1 MKIFNKILYLLL
13 FSTLLFGQDDTVD
26 VQILVLSSDLKETE
40 NVYIVGNQEF
50 LGYWD
55 PSKVKMTK
63 INKGEYSISFKLEK
77 YSSIEF
83 KFTLGSWDREAL
95 DENSEVPENFELIAE
110 KDTVLVYNI
119 KNWAHE
125 FVRLKFN
132 GQVTGNVKYYH
143 SVKGNGL
150 VDRDVIVW
158 LPPSYE
164 NNSKKRYPVFYM
176 HDGQNLFDPAT
187 ASFGIDWQVDEAA
200 DSLMRQNK
208 IEEMIIV
215 GIYNTKNRSTEYI
228 NSPLGYTYM
237 QFVVNQ
243 LKPMID
249 STYRT
254 KTGREFTYTGG
265 SSAGALISFMLLWEH
280 NNIFSKALCFSP
292 AFKIEK
298 LDYVSTVEKDKKR
311 KNIKVYIANGGVG
324 LDALLQPGLNEM
336 IDTLLIKGYDENKN
350 FWVNVYPNDA
360 HNETFWAKRIPFYLN
375 LMFGK

>member
-1 MKIFNKILYLLL
+1 MKIFYKILYLLL
-13 FSTLLFGQDDTVD
+13 FSTLLFGQDDSVN
-26 VQILVLSSDLKETE
+26 VQFLVLSSELKETE
-40 NVYIVGNQEF
+40 NVYIVGNQDF

-63 INKGEYSISFKLEK
+63 INKEEYSICFKLEK
-77 YSSIEF
+77 YSSIEY

-95 DENSEVPENFELIAE
+95 DENGEVPENFELIAE

-119 KNWAHE
+119 TNWAHE

-132 GQVTGNVKYYH
+132 GQISGNVKYHH

-187 ASFGIDWQVDEAA
+187 SAFGIDWQVDEAA

-208 IEEMIIV
+208 IDEMIIV
-215 GIYNTKNRSTEYI
+215 GIYNTKNRSTEYL
-228 NSPLGYTYM
+228 NTPLGYTYM

-254 KTGREFTYTGG
+254 KPGREYTFTGG

-292 AFKIEK
+292 AFKIEQ
-298 LDYVSTVEKDKKR
+298 LDYVSTVEKDKKQ